1 MDTRELAKIDLNL
14 LISLQVLLEERNVS
28 RAAERLFITQP
39 AMSKTL
45 SRLRS
50 VFDDTLFTR
59 SSHGMQ
65 PTPRALEL
73 AEGLADILS
82 GISQL
87 VSHQAF
93 DPAEAEAEVTL
104 ALSEYIGVA
113 LMPTLAQRLQ
123 AQAPRLHIRLI
134 TRVENQLEQLALGN
148 LDFAVHIRQQHYGPE
163 FRVEDLGGSPPVLL
177 LRESHPLTQ
186 GELKATAL
194 ANYPQ
199 IRLYVSDREQLD
211 GGTGGGPFENLGVS
225 SRGSLEI
232 SHLMTAMEVLRNTD
246 YIMPGPAFL
255 VQNES
260 VSQGITARPIPGIG
274 DLSVDYVLAA
284 HQRTE
289 SPPCITGYGS
299 RSPVPSA
306 SCDPPSHASFAS
318 ALRRVPRSIGKRVN
332 QAFHEQEKAA
342 GNSPL

>member
-1 MDTRELAKIDLNL
+1 MDTKDLAKIDLNL

-50 VFDDTLFTR
+50 VFDDQLFTR

-73 AEGLADILS
+73 AGPLAEILS

-87 VSHQAF
+87 VSRQAF
-93 DPAEAEAEVTL
+93 DPAEVETEVTL

-113 LMPTLAQRLQ
+113 LLPTLVPRLQ
-123 AQAPRLHIRLI
+123 AQAPRLHLRVV
-134 TRVENQLEQLALGN
+134 TRVENQREQLALGN
-148 LDFAVHIRQQHYGPE
+148 LDFAIHFRQQHYGPE
-163 FRVEDLGGSPPVLL
+163 FRIADLGGSPPVLL
-177 LRESHPLTQ
+177 LREDHPLS
-186 GELKATAL
+186 GRDISIAAL
-194 ANYPQ
+194 AEYPV

-211 GGTGGGPFENLGVS
+211 AQTGEDLFEYLGGGA
-225 SRGSLEI
+225 RGSLEI
-232 SHLMTAMEVLRNTD
+232 SHLMTAMEVLRSSD

-255 VQNES
+255 LQNES
-260 VSQGITARPIPGIG
+260 ISQGITARTVPGSA
-274 DLSVDYVLAA
+274 DMSADYVLVA

-289 SPPCITGYGS
+289 
-299 RSPVPSA
+299 
-306 SCDPPSHASFAS
+306 
-318 ALRRVPRSIGKRVN
+318 
-332 QAFHEQEKAA
+332 
-342 GNSPL
+342 NSPLHNWLWEQITCTIRELRPTQPRKLRQRVAAGAAEHR